1 MTFWTVFVLPA
12 FQVENDSAISANPY
26 IFFMLTEC
34 NCLLKYRCPRL
45 PAKYYLFLKQGI
57 TCSANNC
64 KDLVSGKSGNHTVKY
79 VTPICKYLFIS
90 LMIVSGVPAVTRLES
105 FHILFLHNIFVFLLS
120 NSPSSAPRN
129 KIPCHAL
136 IMSS

>member
-1 MTFWTVFVLPA
+1 
-12 FQVENDSAISANPY
+12 
-26 IFFMLTEC
+26 MLTEC
-34 NCLLKYRCPRL
+34 NCSLKYQCPQL
-45 PAKYYLFLKQGI
+45 PTRHYLFLNQGI

-64 KDLVSGKSGNHTVKY
+64 KELVSGKSGNHTVKY
-79 VTPICKYLFIS
+79 VTSIFKYLFIS
-90 LMIVSGVPAVTRLES
+90 LMIVSGVPAITKSES